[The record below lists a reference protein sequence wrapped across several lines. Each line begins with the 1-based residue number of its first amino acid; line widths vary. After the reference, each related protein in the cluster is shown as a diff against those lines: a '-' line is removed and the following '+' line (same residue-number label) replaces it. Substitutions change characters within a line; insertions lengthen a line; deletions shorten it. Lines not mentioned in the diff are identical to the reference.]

1 MVLRPIPILTKDLYH
16 IRLEQALRYFSVLS
30 KGDIIEVSF
39 SMLTFEFLIVEIT
52 PEGPG
57 INIIDT
63 DLEVNFALK
72 PKETSS

>member
-1 MVLRPIPILTKDLYH
+1 MVSNEATFSF
-16 IRLEQALRYFSVLS
+16 RLEQALRYFSVLS

-63 DLEVNFALK
+63 DLEVNLILILK
-72 PKETSS
+72 AFRQLT